1 MEEGTNIVSRFIL
14 GCQPPK
20 PLRIQKES
28 YSRGKLTK
36 RDLRVN
42 KLTHKHLF
50 IMSHLLILCFA
61 QCSLHRS
68 FGCPLDDLTP
78 CFPLDVPLSPK
89 VYSLHTQ
96 TGTIS
101 NSIGHTKHAFHRA
114 IVSNKLDKADACQL
128 TTVPEGAGLCSW
140 AI

>member
-1 MEEGTNIVSRFIL
+1 MEEGTNIVSQFML
-14 GCQPPK
+14 ECQPLK
-20 PLRIQKES
+20 LLGIQKKS
-28 YSRGKLTK
+28 YSRGKLIK

-50 IMSHLLILCFA
+50 ITSHLFFLCFA

-68 FGCPLDDLTP
+68 FGCPLDDLSP
-78 CFPLDVPLSPK
+78 CFPLDSPLSPK

-96 TGTIS
+96 TDMIS
-101 NSIGHTKHAFHRA
+101 NSIGHTKQAFHRA
-114 IVSNKLDKADACQL
+114 IVSNKFDKADACQL